1 MSKSRR
7 PIAGFIAQILNLI
20 LVLIVL
26 NVLYIYAKTKNE
38 TGEEANITHIV
49 VQQTKQLYDD
59 VVTAWSK

>member
-38 TGEEANITHIV
+38 TGKEANITYIV

-59 VVTAWSK
+59 VVDAWSK

>member
-38 TGEEANITHIV
+38 TGESSNITYIV